1 MVKKAVIVG
10 LLLVVILASVAL
22 GREIVVTS
30 IADSRTGSFR
40 WALQAA
46 RSGDTIT
53 FDPQIFP
60 PDHPATIYPRSEL
73 PQIHCGNLTIDAS
86 NAGVII
92 DGSNVPSDWN
102 NGLQVY
108 SDRNTVMGMQIVNFA
123 GSGIVVG
130 GGKRNTIGGDR
141 TVGSRPIG
149 QGNLVCGNG
158 IGINLCDVGTY
169 ANAVLGNLIGVAADG
184 TTPWG
189 NRDFGVFV
197 ENNVHDNVIG
207 PGNVI
212 ANNGQGILII
222 GATAFRNRI
231 TQNSIHTNRISGIS
245 LQEGANSDLHA
256 PTILDF
262 ALEEGAVSGVTCHE
276 CQVELFSDHEYEGA
290 IYEGHTQADKSG
302 QFSFSSTGPL
312 KGPNLTA
319 TTSDPQGN
327 TSSFSSPTQ
336 GTRAARILQTG
347 NDTPKQLLITNSSSE
362 LADNRMGGMWNGFW
376 QLDNQASWT
385 DIFTR
390 QILGLGLT
398 RAALTINSREQITAG
413 QQAADMSQPEM
424 SILPVHDALFTMVS
438 DWGVQI
444 TYTLTFWDKEN
455 PHTADVLSGPRFQT
469 EEEIARYL
477 EFVQFIVSHFK
488 DRVQRYEVWGEPD
501 LGAPGHHIPLLT
513 YIDLVPRLVS
523 VVHTADPEAKIQ
535 VGATS
540 GLRDRESQDYLF
552 AVLQSEIMPLVDV
565 VAWHPF
571 YGESPIHE
579 ASYYYEYP
587 SIVRQIKRTAEANGF
602 VGEYQADEMVWWT
615 HGEVNDQPW
624 RYSTLQSA
632 KYTARTV
639 LLHLGMDVSAT
650 LGGIGERPDIF
661 TTIQNLCTTMAGHEA
676 IDMLVEIDINY
687 NGPVAHCS
695 FRFPNGDRMLAVWT
709 DGIAQDEDPG
719 VPATIT
725 FPGLTARTVTG
736 IDVLRGFEQDL
747 VFKTDGDSTIVRD
760 LLVKDYPILIKLSDV
775 TMNPDYAETVGDGF
789 HRLGNVNAMPSS
801 TGSSSDRDGDGVP
814 DDEDYCPDWPGSKEA
829 NGC

>member
-1 MVKKAVIVG
+1 MKD
-10 LLLVVILASVAL
+10 ILDMMEQDGVL
-22 GREIVVTS
+22 
-30 IADSRTGSFR
+30 
-40 WALQAA
+40 
-46 RSGDTIT
+46 
-53 FDPQIFP
+53 
-60 PDHPATIYPRSEL
+60 
-73 PQIHCGNLTIDAS
+73 DAS
-86 NAGVII
+86 AKARARR
-92 DGSNVPSDWN
+92 
-102 NGLQVY
+102 L
-108 SDRNTVMGMQIVNFA
+108 R
-123 GSGIVVG
+123 
-130 GGKRNTIGGDR
+130 
-141 TVGSRPIG
+141 
-149 QGNLVCGNG
+149 
-158 IGINLCDVGTY
+158 
-169 ANAVLGNLIGVAADG
+169 
-184 TTPWG
+184 
-189 NRDFGVFV
+189 
-197 ENNVHDNVIG
+197 
-207 PGNVI
+207 
-212 ANNGQGILII
+212 
-222 GATAFRNRI
+222 
-231 TQNSIHTNRISGIS
+231 
-245 LQEGANSDLHA
+245 
-256 PTILDF
+256 
-262 ALEEGAVSGVTCHE
+262 EEGASLDE
-276 CQVELFSDHEYEGA
+276 ALA
-290 IYEGHTQADKSG
+290 
-302 QFSFSSTGPL
+302 
-312 KGPNLTA
+312 
-319 TTSDPQGN
+319 
-327 TSSFSSPTQ
+327 
-336 GTRAARILQTG
+336 RAA
-347 NDTPKQLLITNSSSE
+347 
-362 LADNRMGGMWNGFW
+362 
-376 QLDNQASWT
+376 AS
-385 DIFTR
+385 
-390 QILGLGLT
+390 QK
-398 RAALTINSREQITAG
+398 AALRYLAGAFGLPYVEPESAAPDAELLRQFPARLLLKRGLLPLREEDGTVLVATSRVFDTSGLDELRLATG
-413 QQAADMSQPEM
+413 RELRP
-424 SILPVHDALFTMVS
+424 AL
-438 DWGVQI
+438 
-444 TYTLTFWDKEN
+444 
-455 PHTADVLSGPRFQT
+455 AT

-632 KYTARTV
+632 RYTARTV